1 MVLVSITILA
11 IMGTLF
17 TAIAMRSYEY
27 SYAKLCKQ
35 QAYYTARS
43 SIEAFYSMV
52 TSNTALLTSLL
63 TELQSE
69 YLRQVAAAPSG
80 VVDPTTVG
88 INVGS
93 TGGGDGS
100 GLVAGGFFD
109 TFLGDC
115 ELRVRYA
122 DQKMSQLSIEAH
134 ATYNGYSES
143 ARALIARTNFAA
155 SELKKIF
162 DNTFCLQS
170 PISTIV
176 TDGINGDVY
185 VSQPAPYMYNDD
197 GSIKTTG
204 NEGVYN
210 SILEQ
215 LKKNGS
221 YQHGSKTYYAVA
233 GQYLREDDGSITT
246 YTSTDV
252 GKYNYILS
260 TKVYGNVQA
269 STEDSSLVGHTK
281 PIGMDNMPLAN
292 GLYNDWVELYMFSA
306 VEGDITMDGN
316 LYAHSRVLVGLIDK
330 DQSGRQYISYWDDAQ
345 QRRIFPQ
352 RASATLLTS
361 NVYPTYGLE
370 GNSAGQIKNYEHG
383 FAEDVFFDHTQS
395 AVLDVGVSKF
405 RINGN
410 MYLWEDARIEN
421 MDSTQTENALNG
433 VKNNIY
439 AAKDLYID
447 GYYIEDWSSI
457 FSWATM
463 YTNHQVSV
471 YGDVVVKGDAFI
483 SGADIYGDVYCYGD
497 KLTMVDVNVY
507 GNVYFAGS
515 DFSALGLNV
524 NSGTLNVTYNGQSAT
539 KNLSGGNVIIAGLK
553 GDSNYKGYDD
563 GAGFGT
569 AQDVGGSKS
578 KYEWGATL
586 TNCNVY
592 GNLWSAVNT
601 HIMCSKWADGSN
613 SLPDKYG
620 NIYVEQYLFIDLTFP
635 YTYTTKKEPDVLK
648 SGHHENWLA
657 SEEENEDYKFY
668 EAACWNCFERV
679 NSSQVIYAER
689 FQFRT
694 NQSEYSGYSV
704 DVSFLGNVYV
714 GSGGAYVDGN
724 EDNND
729 GRYEGGKGGAK
740 GYRGESIFME
750 SFHTPTWK
758 TERYWDITGVKYYR
772 VPDSCWDTSFGSNAV
787 CIDTE
792 TATSYIANSLYP
804 ASGGNWDVAM
814 NYRQTQL
821 LASFGQNTGT
831 YGEAVFGN
839 TQIWKD
845 KVINLYSWTAPQHGI
860 DEEDLETGKVVN
872 YAGGEDGFGQ
882 ADIAGNVMRDSV
894 GAYLEFLR
902 DNPAAGEVSGSENQG
917 NYTLTIKQS
926 ACFRTKADFT
936 RFDRVIIDT
945 TSGNVHIKFLG
956 GAEFG
961 DPAATDYDSG
971 SDVILK
977 GGNLTFWYLY
987 QNGSYDIDA
996 PTLKVNPFTQVGL
1009 VQAGTGGGYSI
1020 DGLYII
1026 SNDDCLIQFEKDA
1039 SLTGFVYAPYSHFL
1053 LKPGSSGAT
1062 NTLNGCMAIE
1072 SLILIADGDGVD
1084 WFTNWWNN
1092 LIWKPDKIIDAL
1104 VKQYENSFYDY
1115 VMPPLIMDAGFQYGD
1130 TAGELTDF
1138 NQVVWE
1144 FMGYY

>member
-63 TELQSE
+63 TELQAE

-210 SILEQ
+210 HILEQ

-233 GQYLREDDGSITT
+233 GQYLREDDGSVTT

-306 VEGDITMDGN
+306 VEGDVTMDGN

-370 GNSAGQIKNYEHG
+370 GNSAGQITNYEHG
-383 FAEDVFFDHTQS
+383 FAKDVFFDHTQS

-553 GDSNYKGYDD
+553 GDSNYKTYDA

-569 AQDVGGSKS
+569 AQDVGGSDS
-578 KYEWGATL
+578 DYEWGATL

-620 NIYVEQYLFIDLTFP
+620 NIYVEEYLFIDLTFP
-635 YTYTTKKEPDVLK
+635 YTTETDGLK

-657 SEEENEDYKFY
+657 GENNDYNV
-668 EAACWNCFERV
+668 AARWNCFERT
-679 NSSQVIYAER
+679 NDNQVIYAER

-694 NQSEYSGYSV
+694 NQV
-704 DVSFLGNVYV
+704 DILLVQRTDVNYLGTLCV
-714 GSGGAYVDGN
+714 GNGGFYVDGN
-724 EDNND
+724 DEWHNEETFNYSWNNSTKFIAAFTSTPESSAKLWDADFDNSIQYGVNEITLASRIAD
-729 GRYEGGKGGAK
+729 GYGTV
-740 GYRGESIFME
+740 ES
-750 SFHTPTWK
+750 
-758 TERYWDITGVKYYR
+758 
-772 VPDSCWDTSFGSNAV
+772 AL
-787 CIDTE
+787 
-792 TATSYIANSLYP
+792 SYKL
-804 ASGGNWDVAM
+804 
-814 NYRQTQL
+814 TQL
-821 LASFGQNTGT
+821 LTSFGQNTGT

-839 TQIWKD
+839 TQIWED

-987 QNGSYDIDA
+987 QNGSYNIDA

>member
-63 TELQSE
+63 TELQAE

-210 SILEQ
+210 HILEQ

-233 GQYLREDDGSITT
+233 GQYLREDDGSVTT

-306 VEGDITMDGN
+306 VKGDVTMDGN

-370 GNSAGQIKNYEHG
+370 GNSAGQITNYEHG
-383 FAEDVFFDHTQS
+383 FAKDVFFDHTQS

-471 YGDVVVKGDAFI
+471 YGDVVVQGDAFI

-553 GDSNYKGYDD
+553 GDSNYKGYDA

-569 AQDVGGSKS
+569 AQDVGGSAS
-578 KYEWGATL
+578 DYEWGATL

-601 HIMCSKWADGSN
+601 HIMCSKWDEGSK

-635 YTYTTKKEPDVLK
+635 YTTETDGLK

-657 SEEENEDYKFY
+657 GENNDYNV
-668 EAACWNCFERV
+668 AARWNCFERT
-679 NSSQVIYAER
+679 NDNQVIYAER

-694 NQSEYSGYSV
+694 NQV
-704 DVSFLGNVYV
+704 DILLVQRTDVNYLGTLCV
-714 GSGGAYVDGN
+714 GNGGFYVDGN
-724 EDNND
+724 DEWHNEETFNYSWNNSTKFIAAFTSTPESSAKLWDADFDNSIQYGVNEITLASRIAD
-729 GRYEGGKGGAK
+729 GYGTV
-740 GYRGESIFME
+740 ES
-750 SFHTPTWK
+750 
-758 TERYWDITGVKYYR
+758 
-772 VPDSCWDTSFGSNAV
+772 AL
-787 CIDTE
+787 
-792 TATSYIANSLYP
+792 SYKL
-804 ASGGNWDVAM
+804 
-814 NYRQTQL
+814 TQL
-821 LASFGQNTGT
+821 LTSFGQNTGT

-839 TQIWKD
+839 TQIWED

-961 DPAATDYDSG
+961 DPAATSYDNG

-987 QNGSYDIDA
+987 QNGSYNIDA

>member
-63 TELQSE
+63 TELQAE

-210 SILEQ
+210 HILEQ

-233 GQYLREDDGSITT
+233 GQYLREDDGSVTT

-306 VEGDITMDGN
+306 VKGDVTMDGN

-370 GNSAGQIKNYEHG
+370 GDSAGQITNYEHG

-471 YGDVVVKGDAFI
+471 YGDVVVQGDAFI
-483 SGADIYGDVYCYGD
+483 SGADIYGDVYCYGE

-553 GDSNYKGYDD
+553 GDGDSNYKGYDA

-569 AQDVGGSKS
+569 AKDVGGSGS

-620 NIYVEQYLFIDLTFP
+620 NIYVEEYLFIDLTFP
-635 YTYTTKKEPDVLK
+635 YTTETDGLK

-657 SEEENEDYKFY
+657 GENNDYNV
-668 EAACWNCFERV
+668 AARWNCFERT
-679 NSSQVIYAER
+679 NDNQVIYAER

-694 NQSEYSGYSV
+694 NQADILTFPIPEHT
-704 DVSFLGNVYV
+704 DVNYLGTLCV
-714 GSGGAYVDGN
+714 GNGGFYVDGN
-724 EDNND
+724 DEWHDEETFNYNWNNSTKFIAAFTSTPESSAKLWDADFDNSIQYGVNEITLASRIAD
-729 GRYEGGKGGAK
+729 GYGTV
-740 GYRGESIFME
+740 ES
-750 SFHTPTWK
+750 
-758 TERYWDITGVKYYR
+758 
-772 VPDSCWDTSFGSNAV
+772 AL
-787 CIDTE
+787 
-792 TATSYIANSLYP
+792 SYKL
-804 ASGGNWDVAM
+804 
-814 NYRQTQL
+814 TQL

-839 TQIWKD
+839 TQIWED

-902 DNPAAGEVSGSENQG
+902 DNRAAGEVSGSKDQG

-987 QNGSYDIDA
+987 QNGSYNIDA

-1039 SLTGFVYAPYSHFL
+1039 SLTGFVYAPYSHFM

>member
-63 TELQSE
+63 TELQAE

-210 SILEQ
+210 HILEQ

-233 GQYLREDDGSITT
+233 GQYLREDDGSVTT

-306 VEGDITMDGN
+306 VKGDVTMDGN

-370 GNSAGQIKNYEHG
+370 GNSAGQITNYEHG
-383 FAEDVFFDHTQS
+383 FAKDVFFDHTQS

-483 SGADIYGDVYCYGD
+483 SGADIYGDVYCYGN

-553 GDSNYKGYDD
+553 GDSNYKGYDA

-569 AQDVGGSKS
+569 AQDVGGSAS
-578 KYEWGATL
+578 DYEWGATL

-601 HIMCSKWADGSN
+601 HIMCSKWDEGSK

-635 YTYTTKKEPDVLK
+635 YTTETDGLK

-657 SEEENEDYKFY
+657 GENNDYNV
-668 EAACWNCFERV
+668 AARWNCFERT
-679 NSSQVIYAER
+679 NDNQVIYAER

-694 NQSEYSGYSV
+694 NQV
-704 DVSFLGNVYV
+704 DILLVQRTDVNYLGTLCV
-714 GSGGAYVDGN
+714 GNGGFYVDGN
-724 EDNND
+724 DEWHNEETFNYSWNNSTKFIAAFTSTPESSAKLWDADFDNSIQYGVNEITLASRIAD
-729 GRYEGGKGGAK
+729 GYGTV
-740 GYRGESIFME
+740 ES
-750 SFHTPTWK
+750 
-758 TERYWDITGVKYYR
+758 
-772 VPDSCWDTSFGSNAV
+772 AL
-787 CIDTE
+787 
-792 TATSYIANSLYP
+792 SYKL
-804 ASGGNWDVAM
+804 
-814 NYRQTQL
+814 TQL
-821 LASFGQNTGT
+821 LTSFGQNTGT

>member
-63 TELQSE
+63 TELQAE

-210 SILEQ
+210 HILEQ

-233 GQYLREDDGSITT
+233 GQYLREDDGSVTT

-306 VEGDITMDGN
+306 VEGDVTMDGN

-370 GNSAGQIKNYEHG
+370 GNSAGQITNYEHG
-383 FAEDVFFDHTQS
+383 FAKDVFFDHTQS

-471 YGDVVVKGDAFI
+471 YGDVVVQGDAFI

-553 GDSNYKGYDD
+553 GDSNYKGYDA

-569 AQDVGGSKS
+569 AQDVGGSAS
-578 KYEWGATL
+578 DYEWGATL

-601 HIMCSKWADGSN
+601 HIMCSKWDEGSK

-635 YTYTTKKEPDVLK
+635 YTTETDGLK

-657 SEEENEDYKFY
+657 GENNDYNV
-668 EAACWNCFERV
+668 AARWNCFERT
-679 NSSQVIYAER
+679 NDNQVIYAER

-694 NQSEYSGYSV
+694 NQV
-704 DVSFLGNVYV
+704 DILLVQRTDVNYLGTLCV
-714 GSGGAYVDGN
+714 GNGGFYVDGN
-724 EDNND
+724 DEWHNEETFNYSWNNSTKFIAAFTSTPESSAKLWDADFDNSIQYGVNEITLASRIAD
-729 GRYEGGKGGAK
+729 GYGTV
-740 GYRGESIFME
+740 ES
-750 SFHTPTWK
+750 
-758 TERYWDITGVKYYR
+758 
-772 VPDSCWDTSFGSNAV
+772 AL
-787 CIDTE
+787 
-792 TATSYIANSLYP
+792 SYKL
-804 ASGGNWDVAM
+804 
-814 NYRQTQL
+814 TQL
-821 LASFGQNTGT
+821 LTSFGQNTGT

-839 TQIWKD
+839 TQIWED

>member
-1 MVLVSITILA
+1 MKARCRLRRVYKKGASLAMVLVSITILA

-63 TELQSE
+63 TELQAE

-210 SILEQ
+210 HILEQ

-233 GQYLREDDGSITT
+233 GQYLREDDGSVTT

-306 VEGDITMDGN
+306 VKGDVTMDGN

-370 GNSAGQIKNYEHG
+370 GNSAGQITNYEHG
-383 FAEDVFFDHTQS
+383 FAKDVFFDHTQS

-471 YGDVVVKGDAFI
+471 YGDVVVQGDAFI

-553 GDSNYKGYDD
+553 GDSNYKGYDA

-569 AQDVGGSKS
+569 AQDVGGSAS
-578 KYEWGATL
+578 DYEWGATL

-601 HIMCSKWADGSN
+601 HIMCSKWDEGSK

-635 YTYTTKKEPDVLK
+635 YTTETDGLK

-657 SEEENEDYKFY
+657 GENNDYNV
-668 EAACWNCFERV
+668 AARWNCFERT
-679 NSSQVIYAER
+679 NDNQVIYAER

-694 NQSEYSGYSV
+694 NQV
-704 DVSFLGNVYV
+704 DILLVQRTDVNYLGTLCV
-714 GSGGAYVDGN
+714 GNGGFYVDGN
-724 EDNND
+724 DEWHNEETFNYSWNNSTKFIAAFTSTPESSAKLWDADFDNSIQYGVNEITLASRIAD
-729 GRYEGGKGGAK
+729 GYGTV
-740 GYRGESIFME
+740 ES
-750 SFHTPTWK
+750 
-758 TERYWDITGVKYYR
+758 
-772 VPDSCWDTSFGSNAV
+772 AL
-787 CIDTE
+787 
-792 TATSYIANSLYP
+792 SYKL
-804 ASGGNWDVAM
+804 
-814 NYRQTQL
+814 TQL
-821 LASFGQNTGT
+821 LTSFGQNTGT

-902 DNPAAGEVSGSENQG
+902 DNPAAGEVSGSKNQG

-971 SDVILK
+971 GDVILK

-987 QNGSYDIDA
+987 QNGSYNIDA

>member
-63 TELQSE
+63 TELQAE

-210 SILEQ
+210 HILEQ

-233 GQYLREDDGSITT
+233 GQYLREDDGSVTT

-306 VEGDITMDGN
+306 VKGDVTMDGN

-370 GNSAGQIKNYEHG
+370 GNSAGQITNYEHG
-383 FAEDVFFDHTQS
+383 FAKDVFFDHTQS

-471 YGDVVVKGDAFI
+471 YGDVVVQGDAFI

-553 GDSNYKGYDD
+553 GDSNYKGYDA

-569 AQDVGGSKS
+569 AQDVGGSAS
-578 KYEWGATL
+578 DYEWGATL

-601 HIMCSKWADGSN
+601 HIMCSKWDEGSK

-635 YTYTTKKEPDVLK
+635 YTTETDGLK

-657 SEEENEDYKFY
+657 GENNDYNV
-668 EAACWNCFERV
+668 AARWNCFERT
-679 NSSQVIYAER
+679 NDNQVIYAER

-694 NQSEYSGYSV
+694 NQV
-704 DVSFLGNVYV
+704 DILLVQRTDVNYLGTLCV
-714 GSGGAYVDGN
+714 GNGGFYVDGN
-724 EDNND
+724 DEWHNEETFNYSWNNSTKFIAAFTSTPESSAKLWDADFDNSIQYGVNEITLASRIAD
-729 GRYEGGKGGAK
+729 GYGTV
-740 GYRGESIFME
+740 ES
-750 SFHTPTWK
+750 
-758 TERYWDITGVKYYR
+758 
-772 VPDSCWDTSFGSNAV
+772 AL
-787 CIDTE
+787 
-792 TATSYIANSLYP
+792 SYKL
-804 ASGGNWDVAM
+804 
-814 NYRQTQL
+814 TQL
-821 LASFGQNTGT
+821 LTSFGQNTGT

-894 GAYLEFLR
+894 DAYLEFLG

-961 DPAATDYDSG
+961 DPAATSYDNG

-987 QNGSYDIDA
+987 QNGSYNIDA

>member
-63 TELQSE
+63 TELQAE

-210 SILEQ
+210 HILEQ

-221 YQHGSKTYYAVA
+221 YKHGSKTYYAVA
-233 GQYLREDDGSITT
+233 GQYLREDDGSVTT

-306 VEGDITMDGN
+306 VEGDVTMDGN

-352 RASATLLTS
+352 RASATLLTG

-370 GNSAGQIKNYEHG
+370 GDSAGQITNYEHG

-471 YGDVVVKGDAFI
+471 YGDVVVQGDAFI

-569 AQDVGGSKS
+569 AEDVGGSDS
-578 KYEWGATL
+578 DYEWGATL

-601 HIMCSKWADGSN
+601 HIMCSKWDEGGN

-635 YTYTTKKEPDVLK
+635 YIIDSDGLK

-657 SEEENEDYKFY
+657 GENNDYNV
-668 EAACWNCFERV
+668 AARWNCFERT
-679 NSSQVIYAER
+679 NDNQVIYAER

-694 NQSEYSGYSV
+694 NQV
-704 DVSFLGNVYV
+704 DILLVQRTDVNYLGTLCV
-714 GSGGAYVDGN
+714 GNGGFYVDGN
-724 EDNND
+724 DEWHNEETFNYSWNNSTKFIAAFTSTPESSAKLWDADFDNSIQYGVNEITLASRIAD
-729 GRYEGGKGGAK
+729 GYGTV
-740 GYRGESIFME
+740 ES
-750 SFHTPTWK
+750 
-758 TERYWDITGVKYYR
+758 
-772 VPDSCWDTSFGSNAV
+772 AL
-787 CIDTE
+787 
-792 TATSYIANSLYP
+792 SYKL
-804 ASGGNWDVAM
+804 
-814 NYRQTQL
+814 TQL

-894 GAYLEFLR
+894 DAYLEFLR

-971 SDVILK
+971 GDVILK

>member
-233 GQYLREDDGSITT
+233 GQYLREDDGSVNM

-306 VEGDITMDGN
+306 VKGDVTMDGN
-316 LYAHSRVLVGLIDK
+316 LFAHSRVLVGLIDK

-361 NVYPTYGLE
+361 NVYPAYGLE
-370 GNSAGQIKNYEHG
+370 GNSAGQITNYEHG
-383 FAEDVFFDHTQS
+383 FAKDVFFDHTQS

-471 YGDVVVKGDAFI
+471 YGDVVVQGDAFI

-553 GDSNYKGYDD
+553 GDSNYKGYDA

-569 AQDVGGSKS
+569 AQDVGGSAS
-578 KYEWGATL
+578 DYEWGATL

-601 HIMCSKWADGSN
+601 HIMCSKWDEGSK

-635 YTYTTKKEPDVLK
+635 YTTETDGLK

-657 SEEENEDYKFY
+657 GENNDYNV
-668 EAACWNCFERV
+668 AARWNCFERT
-679 NSSQVIYAER
+679 NDNQVIYAER

-694 NQSEYSGYSV
+694 NQV
-704 DVSFLGNVYV
+704 DILLVQRTDVNYLGTLCV
-714 GSGGAYVDGN
+714 GNGGFYVDGN
-724 EDNND
+724 DEWHNEETFNYSWNNSTKFIAAFTSTPESSAKLWDADFDNSIQYGVNEITLASRIAD
-729 GRYEGGKGGAK
+729 GYGTV
-740 GYRGESIFME
+740 ES
-750 SFHTPTWK
+750 
-758 TERYWDITGVKYYR
+758 
-772 VPDSCWDTSFGSNAV
+772 AL
-787 CIDTE
+787 
-792 TATSYIANSLYP
+792 SYKL
-804 ASGGNWDVAM
+804 
-814 NYRQTQL
+814 TQL
-821 LASFGQNTGT
+821 LDSFGQNTGT

-894 GAYLEFLR
+894 DAYLEFLG
-902 DNPAAGEVSGSENQG
+902 DNRAAGEVSGSEDQG

-961 DPAATDYDSG
+961 DPAATSYDNG

-987 QNGSYDIDA
+987 QNGSYNIDA

>member
-63 TELQSE
+63 TELQAE

-210 SILEQ
+210 HILEQ

-233 GQYLREDDGSITT
+233 GQYLREDDGSVTT

-306 VEGDITMDGN
+306 VEGDVTMDGN

-370 GNSAGQIKNYEHG
+370 GNSAGQIANYEHG
-383 FAEDVFFDHTQS
+383 FAKDVFFDHTQS

-447 GYYIEDWSSI
+447 GYYIEDWSSM
-457 FSWATM
+457 FGWATM

-471 YGDVVVKGDAFI
+471 YGDVVVQGDAFI

-569 AQDVGGSKS
+569 AEDVGGSDS
-578 KYEWGATL
+578 DYEWGATL

-601 HIMCSKWADGSN
+601 HIMCSKWDEGGN

-635 YTYTTKKEPDVLK
+635 YIIDSDGLK

-657 SEEENEDYKFY
+657 GENNDYNV
-668 EAACWNCFERV
+668 AARWNCFERT
-679 NSSQVIYAER
+679 NDSQVIYAER

-694 NQSEYSGYSV
+694 NQV
-704 DVSFLGNVYV
+704 DILLVQRTDVNYLGTLCV
-714 GSGGAYVDGN
+714 GNGGFYVDGN
-724 EDNND
+724 DEWHDEETFNYNWNNSTKFIAAFTSTPESSAKLWDADFDNSIQYGVNEITLASRIAD
-729 GRYEGGKGGAK
+729 GYGTV
-740 GYRGESIFME
+740 ES
-750 SFHTPTWK
+750 
-758 TERYWDITGVKYYR
+758 
-772 VPDSCWDTSFGSNAV
+772 AL
-787 CIDTE
+787 
-792 TATSYIANSLYP
+792 SYKL
-804 ASGGNWDVAM
+804 
-814 NYRQTQL
+814 TQL
-821 LASFGQNTGT
+821 LDSFGQNTGT

-894 GAYLEFLR
+894 DAYLEFLR
-902 DNPAAGEVSGSENQG
+902 DNRAAGAVRGSANQG
-917 NYTLTIKQS
+917 HSTRTIKQS

>member
-63 TELQSE
+63 TELQAE

-210 SILEQ
+210 HILEQ

-233 GQYLREDDGSITT
+233 GQYLREDDGSVTT

-306 VEGDITMDGN
+306 VKGDVTMDGN

-370 GNSAGQIKNYEHG
+370 GNSAGQITNYEHG
-383 FAEDVFFDHTQS
+383 FAKDVFFDHTQS

-471 YGDVVVKGDAFI
+471 YGDVVVQGDAFI

-553 GDSNYKGYDD
+553 GDSNYKGYDA

-569 AQDVGGSKS
+569 AQDVGGSAS
-578 KYEWGATL
+578 DYEWGATL

-601 HIMCSKWADGSN
+601 HIMCSKWDEGSK

-635 YTYTTKKEPDVLK
+635 YTTETDGLK

-657 SEEENEDYKFY
+657 GENNDYNV
-668 EAACWNCFERV
+668 AARWNCFERT
-679 NSSQVIYAER
+679 NDNQVIYAER

-694 NQSEYSGYSV
+694 NQV
-704 DVSFLGNVYV
+704 DILLVQRTDVNYLGTLCV
-714 GSGGAYVDGN
+714 GNGGFYVDGN
-724 EDNND
+724 DEWHNEETFNYSWNNSTKFIAAFTSTPESSAKLWDADFDNSIQYGVNEITLASRIAD
-729 GRYEGGKGGAK
+729 GYGTV
-740 GYRGESIFME
+740 ES
-750 SFHTPTWK
+750 
-758 TERYWDITGVKYYR
+758 
-772 VPDSCWDTSFGSNAV
+772 AL
-787 CIDTE
+787 
-792 TATSYIANSLYP
+792 SYKL
-804 ASGGNWDVAM
+804 
-814 NYRQTQL
+814 TQL
-821 LASFGQNTGT
+821 LDSFGQNTGT

-894 GAYLEFLR
+894 DAYLEFLG
-902 DNPAAGEVSGSENQG
+902 DNRAAGEVSGSEDQG

-961 DPAATDYDSG
+961 DPAATSYDNG

-987 QNGSYDIDA
+987 QNGSYNIDA

>member
-63 TELQSE
+63 TELQAE

-210 SILEQ
+210 HILEQ

-233 GQYLREDDGSITT
+233 GQYLREDDGSVTT

-306 VEGDITMDGN
+306 VKGDVTMDGN

-370 GNSAGQIKNYEHG
+370 GNSAGQITNYEHG
-383 FAEDVFFDHTQS
+383 FAKDVFFDHTQS

-668 EAACWNCFERV
+668 EAARWNCFERT
-679 NSSQVIYAER
+679 NDNQVIYAER

-694 NQSEYSGYSV
+694 NQV
-704 DVSFLGNVYV
+704 DILLVQRTDVNYLGTLCV
-714 GSGGAYVDGN
+714 GNGGFYVDGN
-724 EDNND
+724 DEWHNEETFNYSWNNSTKFIAAFTSTPESSAKLWDADFDNSIQYGVNEITLASRIAD
-729 GRYEGGKGGAK
+729 GYGTV
-740 GYRGESIFME
+740 ES
-750 SFHTPTWK
+750 
-758 TERYWDITGVKYYR
+758 
-772 VPDSCWDTSFGSNAV
+772 AL
-787 CIDTE
+787 
-792 TATSYIANSLYP
+792 SYKL
-804 ASGGNWDVAM
+804 
-814 NYRQTQL
+814 TQL
-821 LASFGQNTGT
+821 LTSFGQNTGT

-902 DNPAAGEVSGSENQG
+902 DNPAAGEVSGSKNQG

-971 SDVILK
+971 GDVILK

-987 QNGSYDIDA
+987 QNGSYNIDA

>member
-233 GQYLREDDGSITT
+233 GQYLREDDGSVTM

-252 GKYNYILS
+252 GKYNHILR

-269 STEDSSLVGHTK
+269 STEDSGLVGHTK

-370 GNSAGQIKNYEHG
+370 GNSAGQITNYEHG

-471 YGDVVVKGDAFI
+471 YGDVVVQGDAFI

-553 GDSNYKGYDD
+553 GDSNYKTYDA

-569 AQDVGGSKS
+569 AQDVGGSAS

-601 HIMCSKWADGSN
+601 HIMCSKWADGNN

-635 YTYTTKKEPDVLK
+635 YTTETDGLK

-657 SEEENEDYKFY
+657 GENNDYNV
-668 EAACWNCFERV
+668 AARWNCFERT
-679 NSSQVIYAER
+679 NDNQVIYAER

-694 NQSEYSGYSV
+694 NQV
-704 DVSFLGNVYV
+704 DILLVQRTDVNYLGTLCV
-714 GSGGAYVDGN
+714 GNGGFYVDGN
-724 EDNND
+724 DEWHNEETFNYSWNNSTKFIAAFTSTPESSAKLWDADFDNSIQYGVNEITLASRIAD
-729 GRYEGGKGGAK
+729 GYGTV
-740 GYRGESIFME
+740 ES
-750 SFHTPTWK
+750 
-758 TERYWDITGVKYYR
+758 
-772 VPDSCWDTSFGSNAV
+772 AL
-787 CIDTE
+787 
-792 TATSYIANSLYP
+792 SYKL
-804 ASGGNWDVAM
+804 
-814 NYRQTQL
+814 TQL
-821 LASFGQNTGT
+821 LTSFGQNTGT

-839 TQIWKD
+839 TQIWED

-894 GAYLEFLR
+894 DAYLEFLG
-902 DNPAAGEVSGSENQG
+902 DNRAAGEVSGSKDQG

-971 SDVILK
+971 GDVILK

-987 QNGSYDIDA
+987 QNGSYNINA

-1072 SLILIADGDGVD
+1072 SLILIADGDDVD

>member
-63 TELQSE
+63 TELQAE

-185 VSQPAPYMYNDD
+185 VSQPAPYVYNDD

-210 SILEQ
+210 HILEQ

-233 GQYLREDDGSITT
+233 GQYLREDDGSVTT

-306 VEGDITMDGN
+306 VEGDVTMDGN

-370 GNSAGQIKNYEHG
+370 GNSAGQITNYEHG
-383 FAEDVFFDHTQS
+383 FAKDVFFDHTQS

-471 YGDVVVKGDAFI
+471 YGDVVVQGDAFI

-553 GDSNYKGYDD
+553 GDSNYKGYDA

-569 AQDVGGSKS
+569 AQDVGGSAS
-578 KYEWGATL
+578 DYEWGATL

-601 HIMCSKWADGSN
+601 HIMCSKWDEGSK

-635 YTYTTKKEPDVLK
+635 YTTETDGLK

-657 SEEENEDYKFY
+657 GENNDYNV
-668 EAACWNCFERV
+668 AARWNCFERT
-679 NSSQVIYAER
+679 NDNQVIYAER

-694 NQSEYSGYSV
+694 NQV
-704 DVSFLGNVYV
+704 DILLVQRTDVNYLGTLCV
-714 GSGGAYVDGN
+714 GNGGFYVDGN
-724 EDNND
+724 DEWHNEETFNYSWNNSTKFIAAFTSTPESSAKLWDADFDNSIQYGVNEITLASRIAD
-729 GRYEGGKGGAK
+729 GYGTV
-740 GYRGESIFME
+740 ES
-750 SFHTPTWK
+750 
-758 TERYWDITGVKYYR
+758 
-772 VPDSCWDTSFGSNAV
+772 AL
-787 CIDTE
+787 
-792 TATSYIANSLYP
+792 SYKL
-804 ASGGNWDVAM
+804 
-814 NYRQTQL
+814 TQL
-821 LASFGQNTGT
+821 LDSFGQNTGT

-894 GAYLEFLR
+894 DAYLEFLG
-902 DNPAAGEVSGSENQG
+902 DNRAAGEVSGSEDQG

-961 DPAATDYDSG
+961 DPAATSYDNG

-987 QNGSYDIDA
+987 QNGSYNIDA

>member
-210 SILEQ
+210 HILEQ

-233 GQYLREDDGSITT
+233 GQYLREDDGSVTT

-306 VEGDITMDGN
+306 VKGDVTMDGN

-370 GNSAGQIKNYEHG
+370 GNSAGQITNYEHG
-383 FAEDVFFDHTQS
+383 FAKDVFFDHTQS

-471 YGDVVVKGDAFI
+471 YGDVVVQGDAFI

-553 GDSNYKGYDD
+553 GDSNYKGYDA

-569 AQDVGGSKS
+569 AQDVGGSAS
-578 KYEWGATL
+578 DYEWGATL

-601 HIMCSKWADGSN
+601 HIMCSKWDEGSK

-635 YTYTTKKEPDVLK
+635 YTTETDGLK

-657 SEEENEDYKFY
+657 GENNDYNV
-668 EAACWNCFERV
+668 AARWNCFERT
-679 NSSQVIYAER
+679 NDNQVIYAER

-694 NQSEYSGYSV
+694 NQV
-704 DVSFLGNVYV
+704 DILLVQRTDVNYLGTLCV
-714 GSGGAYVDGN
+714 GNGGFYVDGN
-724 EDNND
+724 DEWHNEETFNYSWNNSTKFIAAFTSTPESSAKLWDADFDNSIQYGVNEITLASRIAD
-729 GRYEGGKGGAK
+729 GYGTV
-740 GYRGESIFME
+740 ES
-750 SFHTPTWK
+750 
-758 TERYWDITGVKYYR
+758 
-772 VPDSCWDTSFGSNAV
+772 AL
-787 CIDTE
+787 
-792 TATSYIANSLYP
+792 SYKL
-804 ASGGNWDVAM
+804 
-814 NYRQTQL
+814 TQL
-821 LASFGQNTGT
+821 LTSFGQNTGT

-839 TQIWKD
+839 TQIWED

-961 DPAATDYDSG
+961 DPAATSYDNG

-987 QNGSYDIDA
+987 QNGSYNIDA

>member
-63 TELQSE
+63 TELQAE

-210 SILEQ
+210 HILEQ

-233 GQYLREDDGSITT
+233 GQYLREDDGSVTT

-306 VEGDITMDGN
+306 VEGDVTMDGN

-370 GNSAGQIKNYEHG
+370 GNSAGQITNYEHG
-383 FAEDVFFDHTQS
+383 FAKDVFFDHTQS

-471 YGDVVVKGDAFI
+471 YGDVVVQGDAFI

-553 GDSNYKGYDD
+553 GDSNYKGYDA

-569 AQDVGGSKS
+569 AQDVGGSAS
-578 KYEWGATL
+578 DYEWGATL

-601 HIMCSKWADGSN
+601 HIMCSKWDEGSK

-635 YTYTTKKEPDVLK
+635 YTTETDGLK

-657 SEEENEDYKFY
+657 GENNDYNV
-668 EAACWNCFERV
+668 AARWNCFERT
-679 NSSQVIYAER
+679 NDNQVIYAER

-694 NQSEYSGYSV
+694 NQV
-704 DVSFLGNVYV
+704 DILLVQRTDVNYLGTLCV
-714 GSGGAYVDGN
+714 GNGGFYVDGN
-724 EDNND
+724 DEWHNEETFNYSWNNSTKFIAAFTSTPESSAKLWDADFDNSIQYGVNEITLASRIAD
-729 GRYEGGKGGAK
+729 GYGTV
-740 GYRGESIFME
+740 ES
-750 SFHTPTWK
+750 
-758 TERYWDITGVKYYR
+758 
-772 VPDSCWDTSFGSNAV
+772 AL
-787 CIDTE
+787 
-792 TATSYIANSLYP
+792 SYKL
-804 ASGGNWDVAM
+804 
-814 NYRQTQL
+814 TQL
-821 LASFGQNTGT
+821 LTSFGQNTGT

-902 DNPAAGEVSGSENQG
+902 DNPAAGEVSGSKNQG

-971 SDVILK
+971 GDVILK

-987 QNGSYDIDA
+987 QNGSYNIDA

>member
-63 TELQSE
+63 TELQAE

-210 SILEQ
+210 HILEQ

-233 GQYLREDDGSITT
+233 GQYLREDDGSVTT

-306 VEGDITMDGN
+306 VKGDVTMDGN

-370 GNSAGQIKNYEHG
+370 GNSAGQITNYEHG
-383 FAEDVFFDHTQS
+383 FAKDVFFDHTQS

-471 YGDVVVKGDAFI
+471 YGDVVVQGDAFI

-553 GDSNYKGYDD
+553 GDSNYKGYDA

-569 AQDVGGSKS
+569 AQDVGGSAS
-578 KYEWGATL
+578 DYEWGATL

-601 HIMCSKWADGSN
+601 HIMCSKWDEGSK

-635 YTYTTKKEPDVLK
+635 YTTETDGLK

-657 SEEENEDYKFY
+657 GENNDYNV
-668 EAACWNCFERV
+668 AARWNCFERT
-679 NSSQVIYAER
+679 NDNQVIYAER

-694 NQSEYSGYSV
+694 NQV
-704 DVSFLGNVYV
+704 DILLVQRTDVNYLGTLCV
-714 GSGGAYVDGN
+714 GNGGFYVDGN
-724 EDNND
+724 DEWHNEETFNYSWNNSTKFIAAFTSTPESSAKLWDADFDNSIQYGVNEITLASRIAD
-729 GRYEGGKGGAK
+729 GYGTV
-740 GYRGESIFME
+740 ES
-750 SFHTPTWK
+750 
-758 TERYWDITGVKYYR
+758 
-772 VPDSCWDTSFGSNAV
+772 AL
-787 CIDTE
+787 
-792 TATSYIANSLYP
+792 SYKL
-804 ASGGNWDVAM
+804 
-814 NYRQTQL
+814 TQL
-821 LASFGQNTGT
+821 LTSFGQNTGT

-961 DPAATDYDSG
+961 DPAATSYDNG
-971 SDVILK
+971 SDVVLK

-987 QNGSYDIDA
+987 QNGSYNIDA

-1009 VQAGTGGGYSI
+1009 VQSGTGGGYSI

>member
-63 TELQSE
+63 TELQAE

-210 SILEQ
+210 HILEQ

-233 GQYLREDDGSITT
+233 GQYLREDDGSVTT

-306 VEGDITMDGN
+306 VKGDVTMDGN

-370 GNSAGQIKNYEHG
+370 GNSAGQITNYEHG
-383 FAEDVFFDHTQS
+383 FAKDVFFDHTQS

-471 YGDVVVKGDAFI
+471 YGDVVVQGDAFI

-553 GDSNYKGYDD
+553 GDSNYKGYDA

-569 AQDVGGSKS
+569 AQDVGGSAS
-578 KYEWGATL
+578 DYEWGATL

-601 HIMCSKWADGSN
+601 HIMCSKWDEGSK

-635 YTYTTKKEPDVLK
+635 YTTETDGLK

-657 SEEENEDYKFY
+657 GENNDYNV
-668 EAACWNCFERV
+668 AARWNCFERT
-679 NSSQVIYAER
+679 NDNQVIYAER

-694 NQSEYSGYSV
+694 NQV
-704 DVSFLGNVYV
+704 DILLVQRTDVNYLGTLCV
-714 GSGGAYVDGN
+714 GNGGFYVDGN
-724 EDNND
+724 DEWHNEETFNYSWNNSTKFIAAFTSTPESSAKLWDADFDNSIQYGVNEITLASRIAD
-729 GRYEGGKGGAK
+729 GYGTV
-740 GYRGESIFME
+740 ES
-750 SFHTPTWK
+750 
-758 TERYWDITGVKYYR
+758 
-772 VPDSCWDTSFGSNAV
+772 AL
-787 CIDTE
+787 
-792 TATSYIANSLYP
+792 SYKL
-804 ASGGNWDVAM
+804 
-814 NYRQTQL
+814 TQL
-821 LASFGQNTGT
+821 LTSFGQNTGT

-902 DNPAAGEVSGSENQG
+902 DNPAAGEVSGSKNQG

-971 SDVILK
+971 GDVILK

-987 QNGSYDIDA
+987 QNGSYNIDA

>member
-1 MVLVSITILA
+1 
-11 IMGTLF
+11 
-17 TAIAMRSYEY
+17 
-27 SYAKLCKQ
+27 
-35 QAYYTARS
+35 
-43 SIEAFYSMV
+43 
-52 TSNTALLTSLL
+52 
-63 TELQSE
+63 
-69 YLRQVAAAPSG
+69 
-80 VVDPTTVG
+80 
-88 INVGS
+88 
-93 TGGGDGS
+93 
-100 GLVAGGFFD
+100 
-109 TFLGDC
+109 
-115 ELRVRYA
+115 
-122 DQKMSQLSIEAH
+122 
-134 ATYNGYSES
+134 
-143 ARALIARTNFAA
+143 
-155 SELKKIF
+155 
-162 DNTFCLQS
+162 
-170 PISTIV
+170 
-176 TDGINGDVY
+176 
-185 VSQPAPYMYNDD
+185 
-197 GSIKTTG
+197 
-204 NEGVYN
+204 
-210 SILEQ
+210 
-215 LKKNGS
+215 
-221 YQHGSKTYYAVA
+221 
-233 GQYLREDDGSITT
+233 
-246 YTSTDV
+246 
-252 GKYNYILS
+252 
-260 TKVYGNVQA
+260 
-269 STEDSSLVGHTK
+269 
-281 PIGMDNMPLAN
+281 
-292 GLYNDWVELYMFSA
+292 
-306 VEGDITMDGN
+306 
-316 LYAHSRVLVGLIDK
+316 
-330 DQSGRQYISYWDDAQ
+330 
-345 QRRIFPQ
+345 
-352 RASATLLTS
+352 
-361 NVYPTYGLE
+361 
-370 GNSAGQIKNYEHG
+370 
-383 FAEDVFFDHTQS
+383 
-395 AVLDVGVSKF
+395 
-405 RINGN
+405 
-410 MYLWEDARIEN
+410 
-421 MDSTQTENALNG
+421 
-433 VKNNIY
+433 
-439 AAKDLYID
+439 
-447 GYYIEDWSSI
+447 
-457 FSWATM
+457 M

-471 YGDVVVKGDAFI
+471 YGDVVVQGDAFI

-553 GDSNYKGYDD
+553 GDSNYKGYDA

-569 AQDVGGSKS
+569 AQDVGGSAS
-578 KYEWGATL
+578 DYEWGATL

-601 HIMCSKWADGSN
+601 HIMCSKWDEGSK
-613 SLPDKYG
+613 SFPDKYG

-635 YTYTTKKEPDVLK
+635 YTTETDGLK

-657 SEEENEDYKFY
+657 GENNDYNV
-668 EAACWNCFERV
+668 AARWNCFERT
-679 NSSQVIYAER
+679 NDNQVIYAER

-694 NQSEYSGYSV
+694 NQV
-704 DVSFLGNVYV
+704 DILLVQRTDVNYLGTLCV
-714 GSGGAYVDGN
+714 GNGGFYVDGN
-724 EDNND
+724 DEWHNEETFNYSWNNSTKFIAAFTSTPESSAKLWDADFDNSIQYGVNEITLASRIAD
-729 GRYEGGKGGAK
+729 GYGTV
-740 GYRGESIFME
+740 ES
-750 SFHTPTWK
+750 
-758 TERYWDITGVKYYR
+758 
-772 VPDSCWDTSFGSNAV
+772 AL
-787 CIDTE
+787 
-792 TATSYIANSLYP
+792 SYKL
-804 ASGGNWDVAM
+804 
-814 NYRQTQL
+814 TQL
-821 LASFGQNTGT
+821 LTSFGQNTGT

-902 DNPAAGEVSGSENQG
+902 DNPAAGEVSGSKNQG

-971 SDVILK
+971 GDVILK

-987 QNGSYDIDA
+987 QNGSYNIDA

>member
-63 TELQSE
+63 TELQAE

-210 SILEQ
+210 HILEQ

-233 GQYLREDDGSITT
+233 GQYLREDDGSVTT

-306 VEGDITMDGN
+306 VKGDVTMDGN

-370 GNSAGQIKNYEHG
+370 GNSAGQITNYEHG
-383 FAEDVFFDHTQS
+383 FAKDVFFDHTQS

-447 GYYIEDWSSI
+447 GYYIEGWSSI

-471 YGDVVVKGDAFI
+471 YGDVVVQGDAFI

-553 GDSNYKGYDD
+553 GDSNYKGYDA

-569 AQDVGGSKS
+569 AQDVGGSAS
-578 KYEWGATL
+578 DYEWGATL

-601 HIMCSKWADGSN
+601 HIMCSKWDEGSK

-635 YTYTTKKEPDVLK
+635 YTTETDGLK

-657 SEEENEDYKFY
+657 GENNDYNV
-668 EAACWNCFERV
+668 AARWNCFERT
-679 NSSQVIYAER
+679 NDNQVIYAER

-694 NQSEYSGYSV
+694 NQV
-704 DVSFLGNVYV
+704 DILLVQRTDVNYLGTLCV
-714 GSGGAYVDGN
+714 GNGGFYVDGN
-724 EDNND
+724 DEWHNEETFNYSWNNSTKFIAAFTSTPESSAKLWDADFDNSIQYGVNEITLASRIAD
-729 GRYEGGKGGAK
+729 GYGTV
-740 GYRGESIFME
+740 ES
-750 SFHTPTWK
+750 
-758 TERYWDITGVKYYR
+758 
-772 VPDSCWDTSFGSNAV
+772 AL
-787 CIDTE
+787 
-792 TATSYIANSLYP
+792 SYKL
-804 ASGGNWDVAM
+804 
-814 NYRQTQL
+814 TQL
-821 LASFGQNTGT
+821 LTSFGQNTGT

-902 DNPAAGEVSGSENQG
+902 DNPAAGEVSGSKNQG

-971 SDVILK
+971 GDVILK

-987 QNGSYDIDA
+987 QNGSYNIDA

>member
-210 SILEQ
+210 HILEQ

-233 GQYLREDDGSITT
+233 GQYLREDDGSVTT

-306 VEGDITMDGN
+306 VKGDVTMDGN

-370 GNSAGQIKNYEHG
+370 GNSAGQITNYEHG
-383 FAEDVFFDHTQS
+383 FAKDVFFDHTQS

-447 GYYIEDWSSI
+447 GYYIEDWSNI

-471 YGDVVVKGDAFI
+471 YGDVVVQGDAFI

-553 GDSNYKGYDD
+553 GDSNYKGYDA

-569 AQDVGGSKS
+569 AQDVGGSAS
-578 KYEWGATL
+578 DYEWGATL

-601 HIMCSKWADGSN
+601 HIMCSKWDEGSK

-635 YTYTTKKEPDVLK
+635 YTTETDGLK

-657 SEEENEDYKFY
+657 GENNDYNV
-668 EAACWNCFERV
+668 AARWNCFERT
-679 NSSQVIYAER
+679 NDNQVIYAER

-694 NQSEYSGYSV
+694 NQV
-704 DVSFLGNVYV
+704 DILLVQRTDVNYLGTLCV
-714 GSGGAYVDGN
+714 GNGGFYVDGN
-724 EDNND
+724 DEWHNEETFNYSWNNSTKFIAAFTSTPESSAKLWDADFDNSIQYGVNEITLASRIAD
-729 GRYEGGKGGAK
+729 GYGTV
-740 GYRGESIFME
+740 ES
-750 SFHTPTWK
+750 
-758 TERYWDITGVKYYR
+758 
-772 VPDSCWDTSFGSNAV
+772 AL
-787 CIDTE
+787 
-792 TATSYIANSLYP
+792 SYKL
-804 ASGGNWDVAM
+804 
-814 NYRQTQL
+814 TQL
-821 LASFGQNTGT
+821 LTSFGQNTGT

-902 DNPAAGEVSGSENQG
+902 DNPAAGEVSGSKNQG

-971 SDVILK
+971 GDVILK

-987 QNGSYDIDA
+987 QNGSYNIDA

>member
-63 TELQSE
+63 TELQAE

-210 SILEQ
+210 HILEQ

-233 GQYLREDDGSITT
+233 GQYLREDDGSVTT

-306 VEGDITMDGN
+306 VKGDVTMDGN

-370 GNSAGQIKNYEHG
+370 GNSAGQITNYEHG
-383 FAEDVFFDHTQS
+383 FAKDVFFDHTQS

-471 YGDVVVKGDAFI
+471 YGDVVVQGDAFI

-539 KNLSGGNVIIAGLK
+539 KNLSGGNVMIAGLK
-553 GDSNYKGYDD
+553 GDSNYKGYDA

-569 AQDVGGSKS
+569 AQDVGGSAS
-578 KYEWGATL
+578 DYEWGATL

-601 HIMCSKWADGSN
+601 HIMCSKWDEGSK

-635 YTYTTKKEPDVLK
+635 YTTETDGLK

-657 SEEENEDYKFY
+657 GENNDYNV
-668 EAACWNCFERV
+668 AARWNCFERT
-679 NSSQVIYAER
+679 NDNQVIYAER

-694 NQSEYSGYSV
+694 NQV
-704 DVSFLGNVYV
+704 DILLVQRTDVNYLGTLCV
-714 GSGGAYVDGN
+714 GNGGFYVDGN
-724 EDNND
+724 DEWHNEETFNYSWNNSTKFIAAFTSTPESSAKLWDADFDNSIQYGVNEITLASRIAD
-729 GRYEGGKGGAK
+729 GYGTV
-740 GYRGESIFME
+740 ES
-750 SFHTPTWK
+750 
-758 TERYWDITGVKYYR
+758 
-772 VPDSCWDTSFGSNAV
+772 AL
-787 CIDTE
+787 
-792 TATSYIANSLYP
+792 SYKL
-804 ASGGNWDVAM
+804 
-814 NYRQTQL
+814 TQL
-821 LASFGQNTGT
+821 LTSFGQNTGT

-902 DNPAAGEVSGSENQG
+902 DNRAAGEVSGSKDQG

-971 SDVILK
+971 GDVILK

-987 QNGSYDIDA
+987 QNGSYNIDA

>member
-210 SILEQ
+210 HILEQ

-233 GQYLREDDGSITT
+233 GQYLREDDGSVTT

-306 VEGDITMDGN
+306 VKGDVTMDGN

-370 GNSAGQIKNYEHG
+370 GNSAGQITNYEHG
-383 FAEDVFFDHTQS
+383 FAKDVFFDHTQS

-471 YGDVVVKGDAFI
+471 YGDVVVQGDAFI

-553 GDSNYKGYDD
+553 GDSNYKGYDA

-569 AQDVGGSKS
+569 AQDVGGSAS
-578 KYEWGATL
+578 DYEWGATL

-601 HIMCSKWADGSN
+601 HIMCSKWDEGSK

-635 YTYTTKKEPDVLK
+635 YTTETDGLK

-657 SEEENEDYKFY
+657 GENNDYNV
-668 EAACWNCFERV
+668 AARWNCFERT
-679 NSSQVIYAER
+679 NDNQVIYAER

-694 NQSEYSGYSV
+694 NQV
-704 DVSFLGNVYV
+704 DILLVQRTDVNYLGTLCV
-714 GSGGAYVDGN
+714 GNGGFYVDGN
-724 EDNND
+724 DEWHNEETFNYSWNNSTKFIAAFTSTPESSAKLWDADFDNSIQYGVNEITLASRIAD
-729 GRYEGGKGGAK
+729 GYGTV
-740 GYRGESIFME
+740 ES
-750 SFHTPTWK
+750 
-758 TERYWDITGVKYYR
+758 
-772 VPDSCWDTSFGSNAV
+772 AL
-787 CIDTE
+787 
-792 TATSYIANSLYP
+792 SYKL
-804 ASGGNWDVAM
+804 
-814 NYRQTQL
+814 TQL
-821 LASFGQNTGT
+821 LDSFGQNTGT

-894 GAYLEFLR
+894 DAYLEFLG
-902 DNPAAGEVSGSENQG
+902 DNRAAGEVSGSEDQG

-961 DPAATDYDSG
+961 DPAATSYDNG

-987 QNGSYDIDA
+987 QNGSYNIDA

>member
-215 LKKNGS
+215 LKKNDGS
-221 YQHGSKTYYAVA
+221 YQHGSKTYRAVA
-233 GQYLREDDGSITT
+233 GQYLREDDGSVTMS
-246 YTSTDV
+246 TSTDV

-306 VEGDITMDGN
+306 VKGDVTMDGN

-370 GNSAGQIKNYEHG
+370 GNSAGQITNYEHG
-383 FAEDVFFDHTQS
+383 FAKDVFFDHTQS

-471 YGDVVVKGDAFI
+471 YGDVVVQGDAFI

-553 GDSNYKGYDD
+553 GDSNYKGYDA

-569 AQDVGGSKS
+569 AQDVGGSAS
-578 KYEWGATL
+578 DYEWGATL

-601 HIMCSKWADGSN
+601 HIMCSKWDEGGD

-635 YTYTTKKEPDVLK
+635 YIINSGGLK
-648 SGHHENWLA
+648 TGHHENWLA
-657 SEEENEDYKFY
+657 SEEENEDYKLY
-668 EAACWNCFERV
+668 EAACWNCFERTS
-679 NSSQVIYAER
+679 SSQVICAER

-694 NQSEYSGYSV
+694 NQSTSLGGRDT
-704 DVSFLGNVYV
+704 DVNYLGSLVV
-714 GSGGAYVDGN
+714 
-724 EDNND
+724 
-729 GRYEGGKGGAK
+729 GKGGLYIDGNHSRHDEDTDGLVWPWNDDDDKSTKIVSLYTAL
-740 GYRGESIFME
+740 GTASGLWDANFDNSIQ
-750 SFHTPTWK
+750 
-758 TERYWDITGVKYYR
+758 YGVKEITLASRIADGYGT
-772 VPDSCWDTSFGSNAV
+772 VESAL
-787 CIDTE
+787 
-792 TATSYIANSLYP
+792 SYKL
-804 ASGGNWDVAM
+804 
-814 NYRQTQL
+814 TQL

-831 YGEAVFGN
+831 YREAVFGN

-860 DEEDLETGKVVN
+860 DEEDLETGRVVN

-894 GAYLEFLR
+894 DAYLEFLG
-902 DNPAAGEVSGSENQG
+902 DNRAAGEVSGSKDQG

-961 DPAATDYDSG
+961 DPAATSYDSG

-987 QNGSYDIDA
+987 QNGSYNIDA

-1009 VQAGTGGGYSI
+1009 VQAGTGGGYSL

>member
-63 TELQSE
+63 TELQAE

-210 SILEQ
+210 HILEQ

-233 GQYLREDDGSITT
+233 GQYLREDDGSVTT

-306 VEGDITMDGN
+306 VEGDVTMDGN

-370 GNSAGQIKNYEHG
+370 GNSAGQITNYEHG
-383 FAEDVFFDHTQS
+383 FAKDVFFDHTQS

-471 YGDVVVKGDAFI
+471 YGDVVVQGDAFI

-553 GDSNYKGYDD
+553 GDSNYKGYDA

-569 AQDVGGSKS
+569 AQDVGGSAS
-578 KYEWGATL
+578 DYEWGATL

-601 HIMCSKWADGSN
+601 HIMCSKWDEGSK

-635 YTYTTKKEPDVLK
+635 YTTETDGLK

-657 SEEENEDYKFY
+657 GENNDYNV
-668 EAACWNCFERV
+668 AARWNCFERT
-679 NSSQVIYAER
+679 NDNQVIYAER

-694 NQSEYSGYSV
+694 NQV
-704 DVSFLGNVYV
+704 DILLVQRTDVNYLGTLCV
-714 GSGGAYVDGN
+714 GNGGFYVDGN
-724 EDNND
+724 DEWHNEETFNYSWNNSTKFIAAFTSTPESSAKLWDADFDNSIQYGVNEITLASRIAD
-729 GRYEGGKGGAK
+729 GYGTV
-740 GYRGESIFME
+740 ES
-750 SFHTPTWK
+750 
-758 TERYWDITGVKYYR
+758 
-772 VPDSCWDTSFGSNAV
+772 AL
-787 CIDTE
+787 
-792 TATSYIANSLYP
+792 SYKL
-804 ASGGNWDVAM
+804 
-814 NYRQTQL
+814 TQL
-821 LASFGQNTGT
+821 LTSFGQNTGT

-894 GAYLEFLR
+894 SAYLEFLR

-987 QNGSYDIDA
+987 QNGSYNIDA

-1009 VQAGTGGGYSI
+1009 VQSGTGGGYSI

>member
-221 YQHGSKTYYAVA
+221 YQHGSKTYHAVA
-233 GQYLREDDGSITT
+233 GQYLREDDGSVTM

-370 GNSAGQIKNYEHG
+370 GNSAGQITNYEHG

-471 YGDVVVKGDAFI
+471 YGDVVVQGDAFI
-483 SGADIYGDVYCYGD
+483 SGADIYGDVYCYGN

-553 GDSNYKGYDD
+553 GDGDSNYKGYDD

-569 AQDVGGSKS
+569 AKDVGGSGS
-578 KYEWGATL
+578 DYEWGATL

-601 HIMCSKWADGSN
+601 HIMCSKWDEGGN

-635 YTYTTKKEPDVLK
+635 YIINSGGLK
-648 SGHHENWLA
+648 TGHHENWLA
-657 SEEENEDYKFY
+657 SEQKSGAYELY

-694 NQSEYSGYSV
+694 NQSTSLGGRDT
-704 DVSFLGNVYV
+704 DVNYLGSLVV
-714 GSGGAYVDGN
+714 
-724 EDNND
+724 
-729 GRYEGGKGGAK
+729 GKGGLYID
-740 GYRGESIFME
+740 GNHSRHDE
-750 SFHTPTWK
+750 
-758 TERYWDITGVKYYR
+758 
-772 VPDSCWDTSFGSNAV
+772 DTDGLVWPWNDDDDKSTKIV
-787 CIDTE
+787 
-792 TATSYIANSLYP
+792 SLYTALGT
-804 ASGGNWDVAM
+804 ASGLWDANFDNSIQYGVNEITLASRIADG
-814 NYRQTQL
+814 YGTVESALSYKLTQL
-821 LASFGQNTGT
+821 LDSFGQNTGT
-831 YGEAVFGN
+831 YREAVFGN
-839 TQIWKD
+839 TQIWED

-894 GAYLEFLR
+894 DAYLEFLR

-961 DPAATDYDSG
+961 DPAATSYDNG

-987 QNGSYDIDA
+987 QNGSYNIDA

-1092 LIWKPDKIIDAL
+1092 LIWKPNKIIDAL

>member
-63 TELQSE
+63 TELQAE

-210 SILEQ
+210 HILEQ

-233 GQYLREDDGSITT
+233 GQYLREDDGSVTT

-306 VEGDITMDGN
+306 VEGDVTMDGN

-370 GNSAGQIKNYEHG
+370 GNSAGQIANYEHG
-383 FAEDVFFDHTQS
+383 FAKDVFFDHTQS

-471 YGDVVVKGDAFI
+471 YGDVVVQGDAFI

-569 AQDVGGSKS
+569 AEDVGGSAS
-578 KYEWGATL
+578 DYEWGATL

-601 HIMCSKWADGSN
+601 HIMCSKWDEGSK

-635 YTYTTKKEPDVLK
+635 YTTETDGLK

-657 SEEENEDYKFY
+657 GENNDYNV
-668 EAACWNCFERV
+668 AARWNCFERT
-679 NSSQVIYAER
+679 NDNQVIYAER

-694 NQSEYSGYSV
+694 NQV
-704 DVSFLGNVYV
+704 DILLVQRTDVNYLGTLCV
-714 GSGGAYVDGN
+714 GNGGFYVDGN
-724 EDNND
+724 DEWHNEETFNYSWNNSTKFIAAFTSTPESSAKLWDADFDNSIQYGVNEITLASRIAD
-729 GRYEGGKGGAK
+729 GYGTV
-740 GYRGESIFME
+740 ES
-750 SFHTPTWK
+750 
-758 TERYWDITGVKYYR
+758 
-772 VPDSCWDTSFGSNAV
+772 AL
-787 CIDTE
+787 
-792 TATSYIANSLYP
+792 SYKL
-804 ASGGNWDVAM
+804 
-814 NYRQTQL
+814 TQL
-821 LASFGQNTGT
+821 LTSFGQNTGT
-831 YGEAVFGN
+831 YREAVFGN

-894 GAYLEFLR
+894 DAYLEFLR

>member
-63 TELQSE
+63 TELQAE

-185 VSQPAPYMYNDD
+185 VSQPAPYVYNDD

-210 SILEQ
+210 HILEQ

-233 GQYLREDDGSITT
+233 GQYLREDDGSVTT

-306 VEGDITMDGN
+306 VEGDVTMDGN
-316 LYAHSRVLVGLIDK
+316 LFAHSRVLVGLIDK

-370 GNSAGQIKNYEHG
+370 GNSAGQITNYEHG

-471 YGDVVVKGDAFI
+471 YGDVVVQGDAFI

-553 GDSNYKGYDD
+553 GDSNYKGYDA

-569 AQDVGGSKS
+569 AQDVGGSAS
-578 KYEWGATL
+578 DYEWGATL

-601 HIMCSKWADGSN
+601 HIMCSKWDEGSK

-635 YTYTTKKEPDVLK
+635 YTTETDGLK

-657 SEEENEDYKFY
+657 GENNDYNV
-668 EAACWNCFERV
+668 AARWNCFERT
-679 NSSQVIYAER
+679 NDNQVIYAER

-694 NQSEYSGYSV
+694 NQV
-704 DVSFLGNVYV
+704 DILLVQRTDVNYLGTLCV
-714 GSGGAYVDGN
+714 GNGGFYVDGN
-724 EDNND
+724 DEWHNEETFNYSWNNSTKFIAAFTSTPESSAKLWDADFDNSIQYGVNEITLASRIAD
-729 GRYEGGKGGAK
+729 GYGTV
-740 GYRGESIFME
+740 ES
-750 SFHTPTWK
+750 
-758 TERYWDITGVKYYR
+758 
-772 VPDSCWDTSFGSNAV
+772 AL
-787 CIDTE
+787 
-792 TATSYIANSLYP
+792 SYKL
-804 ASGGNWDVAM
+804 
-814 NYRQTQL
+814 TQL
-821 LASFGQNTGT
+821 LTSFGQNTGT

-839 TQIWKD
+839 TQIWED

>member
-63 TELQSE
+63 TELQAE

-210 SILEQ
+210 RILEQ

-233 GQYLREDDGSITT
+233 GQYLREDDGSVTT

-370 GNSAGQIKNYEHG
+370 GNSAGQITNYEHG

-471 YGDVVVKGDAFI
+471 YGDVVVQGDAFI

-553 GDSNYKGYDD
+553 GDSNYKRYDA

-569 AQDVGGSKS
+569 AQDVGGSDS
-578 KYEWGATL
+578 DYEWGATL

-601 HIMCSKWADGSN
+601 HIMCSKWDEGSK

-635 YTYTTKKEPDVLK
+635 YTTETDGLK

-657 SEEENEDYKFY
+657 GENNDYNV
-668 EAACWNCFERV
+668 AARWNCFERT
-679 NSSQVIYAER
+679 NDNQVIYAER

-694 NQSEYSGYSV
+694 NQADILTFPIIEHT
-704 DVSFLGNVYV
+704 DVNYLGTLCV
-714 GSGGAYVDGN
+714 GNGGFYVDGN
-724 EDNND
+724 DEWHDEETFNYNWNNSTKFIAAFTSTPESSAKLWDADFDNSIQYGVNEITLASRIAD
-729 GRYEGGKGGAK
+729 GYGKV
-740 GYRGESIFME
+740 ES
-750 SFHTPTWK
+750 
-758 TERYWDITGVKYYR
+758 
-772 VPDSCWDTSFGSNAV
+772 AL
-787 CIDTE
+787 
-792 TATSYIANSLYP
+792 SYKL
-804 ASGGNWDVAM
+804 
-814 NYRQTQL
+814 TQL

-839 TQIWKD
+839 TQIWED

-971 SDVILK
+971 GDVILK

>member
-63 TELQSE
+63 TELQAE

-210 SILEQ
+210 HILEQ

-233 GQYLREDDGSITT
+233 GQYLREDDGSVTT

-306 VEGDITMDGN
+306 VKGDVTMDGN

-370 GNSAGQIKNYEHG
+370 GNSAGQITNYEHG
-383 FAEDVFFDHTQS
+383 FAKDVFFDHTQS

-471 YGDVVVKGDAFI
+471 YGDVVVQGDAFI

-553 GDSNYKGYDD
+553 GDSNYKGYDA

-569 AQDVGGSKS
+569 AQDVGGSAS
-578 KYEWGATL
+578 DYEWGATL

-601 HIMCSKWADGSN
+601 HIMCSKWDEGSK

-635 YTYTTKKEPDVLK
+635 YTTETDGLK

-657 SEEENEDYKFY
+657 GENNDYNV
-668 EAACWNCFERV
+668 AARWNCFERT
-679 NSSQVIYAER
+679 NDNQVIYAER

-694 NQSEYSGYSV
+694 NQV
-704 DVSFLGNVYV
+704 DILLVQRTDVNYLGTLCV
-714 GSGGAYVDGN
+714 GNGGFYVDGN
-724 EDNND
+724 DEWHNEETFNYSWNNSTKFIAAFTSTPESSAKLWDADFDNSIQYGVNEITLASRIAD
-729 GRYEGGKGGAK
+729 GYGTV
-740 GYRGESIFME
+740 ES
-750 SFHTPTWK
+750 
-758 TERYWDITGVKYYR
+758 
-772 VPDSCWDTSFGSNAV
+772 AL
-787 CIDTE
+787 
-792 TATSYIANSLYP
+792 SYKL
-804 ASGGNWDVAM
+804 
-814 NYRQTQL
+814 TQL
-821 LASFGQNTGT
+821 LDSFGQNTGT

-894 GAYLEFLR
+894 DAYLEFLR

-987 QNGSYDIDA
+987 QNGSYNIDA

-1072 SLILIADGDGVD
+1072 SLILIADGDDVD

>member
-63 TELQSE
+63 TELQAE

-185 VSQPAPYMYNDD
+185 VSQPAPYVYNDD

-210 SILEQ
+210 HILEQ

-233 GQYLREDDGSITT
+233 GQYLREDDGSVTT

-306 VEGDITMDGN
+306 VEGDVTMDGN
-316 LYAHSRVLVGLIDK
+316 LFAHSRVLVGLIDK

-370 GNSAGQIKNYEHG
+370 GNSAGQITNYEHG
-383 FAEDVFFDHTQS
+383 FAKDVFFDHTQS

-471 YGDVVVKGDAFI
+471 YGDVVVQGDAFI

-553 GDSNYKGYDD
+553 GDSNYKGYDA

-569 AQDVGGSKS
+569 AQDVGGSAS
-578 KYEWGATL
+578 DYEWGATL

-601 HIMCSKWADGSN
+601 HIMCSKWDEGSK

-635 YTYTTKKEPDVLK
+635 YTTETDGLK

-657 SEEENEDYKFY
+657 GENNDYNV
-668 EAACWNCFERV
+668 AARWNCFERT
-679 NSSQVIYAER
+679 NDNQVIYAER

-694 NQSEYSGYSV
+694 NQV
-704 DVSFLGNVYV
+704 DILLVQRTDVNYLGTLCV
-714 GSGGAYVDGN
+714 GNGGFYVDGN
-724 EDNND
+724 DEWHNEETFNYSWNNSTKFIAAFTSTPESSAKLWDADFDNSIQYGVNEITLASRIAD
-729 GRYEGGKGGAK
+729 GYGTV
-740 GYRGESIFME
+740 ES
-750 SFHTPTWK
+750 
-758 TERYWDITGVKYYR
+758 
-772 VPDSCWDTSFGSNAV
+772 AL
-787 CIDTE
+787 
-792 TATSYIANSLYP
+792 SYKL
-804 ASGGNWDVAM
+804 
-814 NYRQTQL
+814 TQL
-821 LASFGQNTGT
+821 LDSFGQNTGT

-894 GAYLEFLR
+894 DAYLEFLG
-902 DNPAAGEVSGSENQG
+902 DNRAAGEVSGSEDQG

-961 DPAATDYDSG
+961 DPAATSYDNG

-987 QNGSYDIDA
+987 QNGSYNIDA

>member
-63 TELQSE
+63 TELQAE

-210 SILEQ
+210 HILEQ

-233 GQYLREDDGSITT
+233 GQYLREDDGSVTT

-306 VEGDITMDGN
+306 VKGDVTMDGN

-370 GNSAGQIKNYEHG
+370 GNSAGQITNYEHG
-383 FAEDVFFDHTQS
+383 FAKDVFFDHTQS

-471 YGDVVVKGDAFI
+471 YGDVVVQGDAFI

-569 AQDVGGSKS
+569 AEDVGGSDS
-578 KYEWGATL
+578 DYEWGATL

-635 YTYTTKKEPDVLK
+635 YTTETDGLK

-657 SEEENEDYKFY
+657 GENNDYNV
-668 EAACWNCFERV
+668 AARWNCFERT
-679 NSSQVIYAER
+679 NDNQVIYAER

-694 NQSEYSGYSV
+694 NQV
-704 DVSFLGNVYV
+704 DILLVQRTDVNYLGTLCV
-714 GSGGAYVDGN
+714 GNGGFYVDGN
-724 EDNND
+724 DEWHNEETFNYSWNNSTKFIAAFTSTPESSAKLWDADFDNSIQYGVNEITLASRIAD
-729 GRYEGGKGGAK
+729 GYGTV
-740 GYRGESIFME
+740 ES
-750 SFHTPTWK
+750 
-758 TERYWDITGVKYYR
+758 
-772 VPDSCWDTSFGSNAV
+772 AL
-787 CIDTE
+787 
-792 TATSYIANSLYP
+792 SYKL
-804 ASGGNWDVAM
+804 
-814 NYRQTQL
+814 TQL
-821 LASFGQNTGT
+821 LTSFGQNTGT

-894 GAYLEFLR
+894 DAYLEFLG
-902 DNPAAGEVSGSENQG
+902 DNRAAGEVSGSEDQG

-961 DPAATDYDSG
+961 DPAATSYDNG

-987 QNGSYDIDA
+987 QNGSYNIDA

>member
-63 TELQSE
+63 TELQAE

-292 GLYNDWVELYMFSA
+292 GMYNDWVELYMFSA
-306 VEGDITMDGN
+306 VEGDVTMDGN
-316 LYAHSRVLVGLIDK
+316 LYAHSRILVGLIDK

-370 GNSAGQIKNYEHG
+370 GNSAGQIANYEHG
-383 FAEDVFFDHTQS
+383 FAKDVFFDHTQS

-447 GYYIEDWSSI
+447 GYYIEDWSSM
-457 FSWATM
+457 FGWATM

-471 YGDVVVKGDAFI
+471 YGDVVVQGDAFI

-569 AQDVGGSKS
+569 AQDVGGSDS
-578 KYEWGATL
+578 DYEWGATL

-601 HIMCSKWADGSN
+601 HIMCSKWDEGGN

-635 YTYTTKKEPDVLK
+635 YIIDSDGLK

-657 SEEENEDYKFY
+657 GENNDYNV
-668 EAACWNCFERV
+668 AARWNCFERT
-679 NSSQVIYAER
+679 NDNQVIYAER

-694 NQSEYSGYSV
+694 NQV
-704 DVSFLGNVYV
+704 DILLVQRTDVNYLGTLCV
-714 GSGGAYVDGN
+714 GNGGFYVDGN
-724 EDNND
+724 DEWHNEETFNYSWNNSTKFIAAFTSTPESSAKLWDADFDNRIQYGVNEITLASRIAD
-729 GRYEGGKGGAK
+729 GYGTV
-740 GYRGESIFME
+740 ES
-750 SFHTPTWK
+750 
-758 TERYWDITGVKYYR
+758 
-772 VPDSCWDTSFGSNAV
+772 AL
-787 CIDTE
+787 
-792 TATSYIANSLYP
+792 SYKL
-804 ASGGNWDVAM
+804 
-814 NYRQTQL
+814 TQL
-821 LASFGQNTGT
+821 LTSFGQNTGT

-894 GAYLEFLR
+894 DAYLEFLG
-902 DNPAAGEVSGSENQG
+902 DNRAAGEVSGSKDQG

-987 QNGSYDIDA
+987 QNGSYNIDA

>member
-210 SILEQ
+210 HILEQ

-233 GQYLREDDGSITT
+233 GQYLREDDGSVTM

-252 GKYNYILS
+252 GKYNHILR

-306 VEGDITMDGN
+306 VKGDVTMDGN

-370 GNSAGQIKNYEHG
+370 GNSAGQITNYEHG
-383 FAEDVFFDHTQS
+383 FAKDVFFDHTQS

-471 YGDVVVKGDAFI
+471 YGDVVVQGDAFI

-553 GDSNYKGYDD
+553 GDSNYKGYDA

-569 AQDVGGSKS
+569 AQDVGGSAS
-578 KYEWGATL
+578 DYEWGATL

-601 HIMCSKWADGSN
+601 HIMCSKWDEGSK

-635 YTYTTKKEPDVLK
+635 YTTETDGLK

-657 SEEENEDYKFY
+657 GENNDYNV
-668 EAACWNCFERV
+668 AARWNCFERT
-679 NSSQVIYAER
+679 NDNQVIYAER

-694 NQSEYSGYSV
+694 NQV
-704 DVSFLGNVYV
+704 DILLVQRTDVNYLGTLCV
-714 GSGGAYVDGN
+714 GNGGFYVDGN
-724 EDNND
+724 DEWHNEETFNYSWNNSTKFIAAFTSTPESSAKLWDADFDNSIQYGVNEITLASRIAD
-729 GRYEGGKGGAK
+729 GYGTV
-740 GYRGESIFME
+740 ES
-750 SFHTPTWK
+750 
-758 TERYWDITGVKYYR
+758 
-772 VPDSCWDTSFGSNAV
+772 AL
-787 CIDTE
+787 
-792 TATSYIANSLYP
+792 SYKL
-804 ASGGNWDVAM
+804 
-814 NYRQTQL
+814 TQL
-821 LASFGQNTGT
+821 LTSFGQNTGT

-839 TQIWKD
+839 TQIWED

>member
-63 TELQSE
+63 TELQAE

-210 SILEQ
+210 HILEQ

-233 GQYLREDDGSITT
+233 GQYLREDDGSVTT

-306 VEGDITMDGN
+306 VEGDVTMDGN
-316 LYAHSRVLVGLIDK
+316 LFAHSRVLVGLIDK

-370 GNSAGQIKNYEHG
+370 GNSAGQITNYEHG

-471 YGDVVVKGDAFI
+471 YGDVVVQGDAFI

-553 GDSNYKGYDD
+553 GDSNYKGYDA

-569 AQDVGGSKS
+569 AQDVGGSAS
-578 KYEWGATL
+578 DYEWGATL

-601 HIMCSKWADGSN
+601 HIMCSKWDEGSK

-620 NIYVEQYLFIDLTFP
+620 NIYVEQYLFIDLAFP
-635 YTYTTKKEPDVLK
+635 YTTETDGLK

-657 SEEENEDYKFY
+657 GENNDYNV
-668 EAACWNCFERV
+668 AARWNCFERT
-679 NSSQVIYAER
+679 NDNQVIYAER

-694 NQSEYSGYSV
+694 NQV
-704 DVSFLGNVYV
+704 DILLVQRTDVNYLGTLCV
-714 GSGGAYVDGN
+714 GNGGFYVDGN
-724 EDNND
+724 DEWHNEETFNYSWNNSTKFIAAFTSTPESSAKLWDADFDNSIQYGVNEITLASRIAD
-729 GRYEGGKGGAK
+729 GYGTV
-740 GYRGESIFME
+740 ES
-750 SFHTPTWK
+750 
-758 TERYWDITGVKYYR
+758 
-772 VPDSCWDTSFGSNAV
+772 AL
-787 CIDTE
+787 
-792 TATSYIANSLYP
+792 SYKL
-804 ASGGNWDVAM
+804 
-814 NYRQTQL
+814 TQL
-821 LASFGQNTGT
+821 LTSFGQNTGT

-839 TQIWKD
+839 TQIWED

-987 QNGSYDIDA
+987 QNGSYNIDA

-1053 LKPGSSGAT
+1053 LKPGSSGVT

>member
-233 GQYLREDDGSITT
+233 GQYLREDDGSVTT

-306 VEGDITMDGN
+306 VKGDVTMDGN

-361 NVYPTYGLE
+361 NVYPAYGLE
-370 GNSAGQIKNYEHG
+370 GNSAGQITNYEHG
-383 FAEDVFFDHTQS
+383 FAKDVFFDHTQS

-471 YGDVVVKGDAFI
+471 YGDVVVQGDAFI

-553 GDSNYKGYDD
+553 GDSNYKGYDA

-569 AQDVGGSKS
+569 AQDVGGSAS
-578 KYEWGATL
+578 DYEWGATL

-601 HIMCSKWADGSN
+601 HIMCSKWDEGSK

-635 YTYTTKKEPDVLK
+635 YTTETDGLK

-657 SEEENEDYKFY
+657 GENNDYNV
-668 EAACWNCFERV
+668 AARWNCFERT
-679 NSSQVIYAER
+679 NDNQVIYAER

-694 NQSEYSGYSV
+694 NQV
-704 DVSFLGNVYV
+704 DILLVQRTDVNYLGTLCV
-714 GSGGAYVDGN
+714 GNGGFYVDGN
-724 EDNND
+724 DEWHNEETFNYSWNNSTKFIAAFTSTPESSAKLWDADFDNSIQYGVNEITLASRIAD
-729 GRYEGGKGGAK
+729 GYGTV
-740 GYRGESIFME
+740 ES
-750 SFHTPTWK
+750 
-758 TERYWDITGVKYYR
+758 
-772 VPDSCWDTSFGSNAV
+772 AL
-787 CIDTE
+787 
-792 TATSYIANSLYP
+792 SYKL
-804 ASGGNWDVAM
+804 
-814 NYRQTQL
+814 TQL
-821 LASFGQNTGT
+821 LDSFGQNTGT

-894 GAYLEFLR
+894 DAYLEFLG
-902 DNPAAGEVSGSENQG
+902 DNRAAGEVSGSEDQG

-961 DPAATDYDSG
+961 DPAATSYDNG

-987 QNGSYDIDA
+987 QNGSYNIDA

>member
-63 TELQSE
+63 TELQAE

-185 VSQPAPYMYNDD
+185 VSQPAPYVYNDD

-210 SILEQ
+210 HILEQ

-233 GQYLREDDGSITT
+233 GQYLREDDGSVTT

-306 VEGDITMDGN
+306 VEGDVTMDGN
-316 LYAHSRVLVGLIDK
+316 LFAHSRVLVGLIDK

-370 GNSAGQIKNYEHG
+370 GNSAGQITNYEHG

-471 YGDVVVKGDAFI
+471 YGDVVVQGDAFI

-553 GDSNYKGYDD
+553 GDSNYKGYDA

-569 AQDVGGSKS
+569 AQDVGGSAS
-578 KYEWGATL
+578 DYEWGATL

-601 HIMCSKWADGSN
+601 HIMCSKWDEGSK

-635 YTYTTKKEPDVLK
+635 YTTETDGLK

-657 SEEENEDYKFY
+657 GENNDYNV
-668 EAACWNCFERV
+668 AARWNCFERT
-679 NSSQVIYAER
+679 NDNQVIYAER

-694 NQSEYSGYSV
+694 NQV
-704 DVSFLGNVYV
+704 DILLVQRTDVNYLGTLCV
-714 GSGGAYVDGN
+714 GNGGFYVDGN
-724 EDNND
+724 DEWHNEETFNYSWNNSTKFIAAFTSTPESSAKLWDADFDNSIQYGVNEITLASRIAD
-729 GRYEGGKGGAK
+729 GYGTV
-740 GYRGESIFME
+740 ES
-750 SFHTPTWK
+750 
-758 TERYWDITGVKYYR
+758 
-772 VPDSCWDTSFGSNAV
+772 AL
-787 CIDTE
+787 
-792 TATSYIANSLYP
+792 SYKL
-804 ASGGNWDVAM
+804 
-814 NYRQTQL
+814 TQL
-821 LASFGQNTGT
+821 LTSFGQNTGT

>member
-63 TELQSE
+63 TELQAE

-210 SILEQ
+210 HILEQ

-233 GQYLREDDGSITT
+233 GQYLREDDGSVTT

-306 VEGDITMDGN
+306 VKGDVTMDGN

-370 GNSAGQIKNYEHG
+370 GNSAGQITNYEHG
-383 FAEDVFFDHTQS
+383 FAKDVFFDHTQS

-471 YGDVVVKGDAFI
+471 YGDVVVQGDAFI

-553 GDSNYKGYDD
+553 GDSNYKGYDA

-569 AQDVGGSKS
+569 AQDVGGSAS
-578 KYEWGATL
+578 DYEWGATL

-601 HIMCSKWADGSN
+601 HIMCSKWDEGSK

-635 YTYTTKKEPDVLK
+635 YTTETDGLK

-657 SEEENEDYKFY
+657 GENNDYNV
-668 EAACWNCFERV
+668 AARWNCFERT
-679 NSSQVIYAER
+679 NDNQVIYAER

-694 NQSEYSGYSV
+694 NQV
-704 DVSFLGNVYV
+704 DILLVQRTDVNYLGTLCV
-714 GSGGAYVDGN
+714 GNGGFYVDGN
-724 EDNND
+724 DEWHNEETFNYSWNNSTKFIAAFTSTPESSAKLWDADFDNSIQYGVNEITLASRIAD
-729 GRYEGGKGGAK
+729 GYGTV
-740 GYRGESIFME
+740 ES
-750 SFHTPTWK
+750 
-758 TERYWDITGVKYYR
+758 
-772 VPDSCWDTSFGSNAV
+772 AL
-787 CIDTE
+787 
-792 TATSYIANSLYP
+792 SYKL
-804 ASGGNWDVAM
+804 
-814 NYRQTQL
+814 TQL
-821 LASFGQNTGT
+821 LTSFGQNTGT

-839 TQIWKD
+839 TQIWED